1 MSCTKIIGEMKL
13 EGFDTM
19 HTSKIKN
26 YLYPQIQKKKLSTSQ
41 KWNIS
46 YFPNKNFIGKYKFNS
61 LILI

>member
-26 YLYPQIQKKKLSTSQ
+26 YLYPQIQKKKLLPLRNGIFHISQ
-41 KWNIS
+41 IKISLGNI
-46 YFPNKNFIGKYKFNS
+46 N
-61 LILI
+61 LIV